1 MNHILGHSSN
11 LHLQSAILKHG
22 LCMFAFVILDYC
34 NLSDHFVLDNYRGQ
48 KAQTRG
54 QEQHYLDILFSLAD
68 NLRYN
73 FARFAEASFRGLT
86 HTVES
91 RAKISKANK
100 GLNSGANNPLYGKV
114 PASAFQSGH
123 VPANAMTINVYAID
137 NVLVQTFS
145 SQVVAA
151 KWAGVSRVTVQNYI
165 KSGKVF
171 KNQYRFKKSGSI

>member
-1 MNHILGHSSN
+1 
-11 LHLQSAILKHG
+11 
-22 LCMFAFVILDYC
+22 MFAFVILDYC